1 MYSVCRDN
9 KESSGKRERAVKKPK
24 EAKRERDKDS
34 VSTTKTEKIVLF
46 AKDEEINHT
55 SVVNKLNSI
64 CSSRGRKGTDR
75 REQMELMTELRLISK
90 AHNLGSA
97 IDVKVLFNQIAVS
110 FDYNQRLLKCMKPEY
125 WNICLTMLDELIDV
139 LQKNE
144 NIQVIGTK

>member
-1 MYSVCRDN
+1 M
-9 KESSGKRERAVKKPK
+9 
-24 EAKRERDKDS
+24 
-34 VSTTKTEKIVLF
+34 STTKTEKIVLF

-75 REQMELMTELRLISK
+75 REQMDLMTELRLISR
-90 AHNLGSA
+90 AHNLGPA

-125 WNICLTMLDELIDV
+125 WNICLTMLEELIDV

-144 NIQVIGTK
+144 NIQVSRDKKV